1 MPCVSD
7 YVTVYCYNYLR
18 NPIMTLLELYSYY
31 TTQSSNCQAFLLK
44 SFKKYCCNLVT
55 ITNFENDF
63 K

>member
-18 NPIMTLLELYSYY
+18 NPIMTLLELYNYY
-31 TTQSSNCQAFLLK
+31 TTQISKCQAFSMKL
-44 SFKKYCCNLVT
+44 SKKYCCNLVT